1 MAIADVIIVLEG
13 GKITAKDTPASLLQ
27 NNGYINKLGLQLD
40 SDNEDVD
47 ESSAKPATVPT
58 TEEVFE
64 IAADIAVEISEET
77 DGKHTDIR
85 RKKGELSVY
94 GYYLASSGWGA
105 VILYSITVSGWILCI
120 EFSSEWCITKSHCSH
135 Y

>member
-1 MAIADVIIVLEG
+1 MAVADVIIVLED

-27 NNGYINKLGLQLD
+27 NNGYINKLGLQLV
-40 SDNEDVD
+40 SDNGNID
-47 ESSAKPATVPT
+47 ESATKASTAPT

-64 IAADIAVEISEET
+64 IAADIAIGYSEES

-94 GYYLASSGWGA
+94 AYYLASSGWGA
-105 VILYSITVSGWILCI
+105 VILYSITVTGWILCI
-120 EFSSEWCITKSHCSH
+120 ELSSK
-135 Y
+135 

>member
-1 MAIADVIIVLEG
+1 MAIADSIIVLED

-27 NNGYINKLGLQLD
+27 NHGYINKLGLQLD
-40 SDNEDVD
+40 SDHGDIDDSTAE
-47 ESSAKPATVPT
+47 PATVPT

-64 IAADIAVEISEET
+64 MAADTALVMAEES
-77 DGKHTDIR
+77 DGKHTDMR

-94 GYYLASSGWGA
+94 IYYLASSGWGA
-105 VILYSITVSGWILCI
+105 VILYSITVTGWITCI
-120 EFSSEWCITKSHCSH
+120 EFSSKCTLAQPYHSH